1 MICLRTAAA
10 AGSRA
15 ATTQLLQRSSLATS
29 AANLRWT
36 KDLQK
41 ESRIFR
47 YGYNDKVKQ
56 SGALLKTPGSS
67 SLPGARRRAGQEGA
81 GEHGGRTSE
90 QGKDYLV
97 ELDGDLLR

>member
-1 MICLRTAAA
+1 MSLSLSC
-10 AGSRA
+10 
-15 ATTQLLQRSSLATS
+15 RSSSQFSEERGPTRSWGGL
-29 AANLRWT
+29 
-36 KDLQK
+36 
-41 ESRIFR
+41 
-47 YGYNDKVKQ
+47 KQ